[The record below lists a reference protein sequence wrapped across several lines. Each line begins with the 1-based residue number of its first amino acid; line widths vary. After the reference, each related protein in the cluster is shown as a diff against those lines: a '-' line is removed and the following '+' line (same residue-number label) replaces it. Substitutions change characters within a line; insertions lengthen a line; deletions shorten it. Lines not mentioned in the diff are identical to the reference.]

1 MLFSVLTPPHQPP
14 WALALLPIPGPACP
28 PQPWAHR
35 AALLLCHSRPCC
47 LDLGMIQIQI
57 QPPWAKPTGC
67 VPGQECWGCS
77 SALSWVTDSLLRDRV
92 TSQTWSDS
100 HGAAQSPC
108 CVPEHS
114 TATQPVQPP
123 LQLSLAPAREHS
135 APVRPH
141 TDPLA

>member
-57 QPPWAKPTGC
+57 QPLPA
-67 VPGQECWGCS
+67 
-77 SALSWVTDSLLRDRV
+77 ALGKAHGLCARMGVLGLLL
-92 TSQTWSDS
+92 
-100 HGAAQSPC
+100 
-108 CVPEHS
+108 S
-114 TATQPVQPP
+114 TV
-123 LQLSLAPAREHS
+123 LGH
-135 APVRPH
+135 
-141 TDPLA
+141 